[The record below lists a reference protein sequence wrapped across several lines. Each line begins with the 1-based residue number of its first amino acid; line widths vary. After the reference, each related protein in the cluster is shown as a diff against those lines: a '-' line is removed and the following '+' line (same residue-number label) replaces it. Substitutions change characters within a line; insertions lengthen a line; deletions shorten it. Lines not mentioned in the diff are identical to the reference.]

1 MASPLQTL
9 EVPEDALSH
18 TPLEDA
24 QGLGIGVL
32 LCALGTVLLTHLGF
46 ITGQTAGLALV
57 IAYATGWSFG
67 PVFFAV
73 NLPFYVFAWLRLGP
87 EFTLKTFGA
96 VTLLALLAELMPGWM
111 SLGPV
116 NPIFGA
122 VLIGA
127 VLAVGLLAVF
137 RHGGSLGGLGVVAL
151 YVQDKTGFRA
161 GWVQLGF
168 DIALFAVAFLLFPAT
183 IVFYSLL
190 GAVVLNVL
198 IAINHRR
205 DRYIAR

>member
-1 MASPLQTL
+1 MASPLQTV
-9 EVPEDALSH
+9 EVAADALRH

-57 IAYATGWSFG
+57 IAYLTGWSFG
-67 PVFFAV
+67 PVFFV
-73 NLPFYVFAWLRLGP
+73 INLPFYVFAWARIGP
-87 EFTLKTFGA
+87 EFTLKSLGCVTALAVLVELIPRWLELGEVAPLFGA
-96 VTLLALLAELMPGWM
+96 IVIGTLLALG
-111 SLGPV
+111 
-116 NPIFGA
+116 
-122 VLIGA
+122 LI
-127 VLAVGLLAVF
+127 AVF

-151 YVQDKTGFRA
+151 YIQDRTGFRA
-161 GWVQLGF
+161 GWVQLIF
-168 DIALFAVAFLLFPAT
+168 DLALFALAALLFPAS
-183 IVFYSLL
+183 IVAWSLL
-190 GAVVLNVL
+190 GAVVLNVA